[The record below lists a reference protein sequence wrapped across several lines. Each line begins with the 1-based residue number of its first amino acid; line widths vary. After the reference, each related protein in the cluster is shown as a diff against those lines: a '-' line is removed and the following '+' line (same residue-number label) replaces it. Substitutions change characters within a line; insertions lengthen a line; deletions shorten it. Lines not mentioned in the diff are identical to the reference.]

1 MSSIDQNASLYG
13 LINQGGYAI
22 VKRSLSRE
30 DILKK
35 LLLLQALSLL
45 GLLTGVF
52 LAPEN
57 PIYPF
62 APDKT
67 NMVFIHLTEAII
79 TCMLSASTAIFAIY
93 GKFWLRLSY
102 THVTICSLMSG
113 VLAVSL
119 PDFRLGS
126 FSLPP
131 LYLVSLYTGVLLL
144 LIMVGVSVEKIRLK
158 RTLKD

>member
-30 DILKK
+30 NILKK
-35 LLLLQALSLL
+35 LFLLQALSLL
-45 GLLTGVF
+45 GLLTGTF
-52 LAPEN
+52 LAPEK

-62 APDKT
+62 APDIT
-67 NMVFIHLTEAII
+67 SMAFIQRTEAII
-79 TCMLSASTAIFAIY
+79 TCVLSGCAAIFAIF
-93 GKFWLRLSY
+93 GKFALRLSY

-113 VLAVSL
+113 LFAVSL
-119 PDFRLGS
+119 SSVRLGS

-131 LYLVSLYTGVLLL
+131 LYLITSYIGILLL
-144 LIMVGVSVEKIRLK
+144 FITVGVSVEKLK
-158 RTLKD
+158 N